1 MKMHWKSYI
10 INNTFQYTVF
20 LFNTLTNI
28 PIIICLKKE
37 RKEEATQKKLVQK
50 PFGERFSVDNR
61 KFLAA
66 TFTSISI
73 LPKCLKV
80 DSTALSAS
88 SCFYTSPSNPTA

>member
-10 INNTFQYTVF
+10 INNSFQYTIF
-20 LFNTLTNI
+20 LFNSLTNI

-37 RKEEATQKKLVQK
+37 RKEKATQTKPVQK
-50 PFGERFSVDNR
+50 PFGERSSVDNR
-61 KFLAA
+61 KFLAP

-80 DSTALSAS
+80 DYIALSAS
-88 SCFYTSPSNPTA
+88 SCFCTSPSNPIA